1 MSQFL
6 SHHDD
11 LLTLYK
17 SVVTSRRESEHGSKR
32 DYFNYLP
39 LKELKQGVLEV
50 REYRQCFT

>member
-32 DYFNYLP
+32 DYLNYLP